1 MREALIT
8 IYLIWKNDFLTIGG
22 FADYYH
28 IDDREAETLIN
39 LGRRFHKELAQEKQD
54 GSDA

>member
-8 IYLIWKNDFLTIGG
+8 IYLIYKNDFITVGA

-28 IDDREAETLIN
+28 INDREAETLIN
-39 LGRRFHKELAQEKQD
+39 LGRRFHKEKNE
-54 GSDA
+54 GNYSHP

>member
-8 IYLIWKNDFLTIGG
+8 IYLIYKNDFLTVGA

-28 IDDREAETLIN
+28 ITDAEAEILIN
-39 LGRRFHKELAQEKQD
+39 LGRRFHKEQNE
-54 GSDA
+54 SNRPHP

>member
-8 IYLIWKNDFLTIGG
+8 IYLIFKNDFLTIGG

-28 IDDREAETLIN
+28 ITDAEAEVLIN
-39 LGRRFHKELAQEKQD
+39 LGRRFHEELNE
-54 GSDA
+54 SHRPHP

>member
-8 IYLIWKNDFLTIGG
+8 IYLIYKNDFITIGA

-28 IDDREAETLIN
+28 INDREAETLFK
-39 LGRRFHKELAQEKQD
+39 LGRRFHKEQNE
-54 GSDA
+54 SHRPHP

>member
-8 IYLIWKNDFLTIGG
+8 IYLIYKNDFITVGA

-28 IDDREAETLIN
+28 INDREAETLIN
-39 LGRRFHKELAQEKQD
+39 LGRRFHEEQNE
-54 GSDA
+54 SNRPHP